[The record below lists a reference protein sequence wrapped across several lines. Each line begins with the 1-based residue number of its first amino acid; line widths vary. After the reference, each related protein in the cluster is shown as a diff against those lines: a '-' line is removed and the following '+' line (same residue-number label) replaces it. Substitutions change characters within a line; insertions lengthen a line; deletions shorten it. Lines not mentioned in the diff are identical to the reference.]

1 MKIRLKE
8 LLEEKNITQS
18 ELARR
23 SGIYQA
29 TISKYAN
36 NKIEMSLSNAYI
48 IARCLGIDTVELIV
62 VDRSEEI

>member
-1 MKIRLKE
+1 MKTRLKK
-8 LLEEKNITQS
+8 LLEEKKITQS

-23 SGIYQA
+23 SGLNQA

-48 IARCLGIDTVELIV
+48 IARCLGVEIIELLV
-62 VDRSEEI
+62 LEG

>member
-1 MKIRLKE
+1 MKTRLKE

-18 ELARR
+18 ELSRR

-48 IARCLGIDTVELIV
+48 ISRCLGVDIIELLVIE
-62 VDRSEEI
+62 RN